1 MTQNELQLLLDINND
16 IATIRDRDELFDAI
30 AEKLRPI
37 FHFDAMTIGV
47 LNKGRQAMQMFYKN
61 LPLKILENPL
71 VHEIIESLKKPTMPI
86 KGSPFELLMQNPSA
100 RLLDIPETA
109 NLYPNFPPFK
119 MMQFV
124 RAKEA
129 LIAPLKFGNDV
140 FGIFNLISLENGRF
154 KGRDVVLLEKIA
166 AQISIA
172 ISNMTAFQ
180 EVAEKERETAM
191 RLAISNALTT
201 IKDREQMFQTVAE
214 EINKLIDWQYFG
226 IMVMRE
232 NGEKEEFASLEK
244 QGGEIVPFD
253 KHDAI
258 DEEFEFETAR
268 IGKFEILQRE
278 FNEPRLSQGEAFEAW
293 KETSPIP
300 NILQKHLGVASLL
313 SAPIYLSNG
322 QKGLVFL
329 AQKKNDA
336 FSRYDLQLL
345 ASLVPQF
352 SLALENLFAF
362 EQIDKL
368 RRELEKEKSYL
379 LDEIKTSANFE
390 EIIGVSKSLQKVL
403 KQVSQVAPT
412 DSTALILGETGT
424 GKELIARAIHNL
436 SGRKQK
442 PLVKVN
448 CAALPAQLIESELFG
463 HEKGSFTG
471 AMEKRLGK
479 FELADGGT
487 IFLDEIGDLQLELQ
501 AKLLRV
507 LQEKE
512 FERIGGKGVLKADV
526 RVIAA
531 TNRDLQKEVLHGK
544 FRADLF
550 FRLSVF
556 PVTLPPLRER
566 REDIPVLAMH
576 FVQKYAKK
584 MGKQIDGVKEKTM
597 EQFLRYEWQGN
608 IRELEHVIERAVI
621 LCESKMLSADVLL
634 PHLEPTNGASKPLE
648 RKTLEEIERD
658 YILKIISESNGKI
671 SGKGGAAEILGMKP
685 TTLESRMK
693 KLGIKRRA
701 YFTEGAQRAHE
712 RSL

>member
-1 MTQNELQLLLDINND
+1 MTQSELQLLLDINND
-16 IATIRDRDELFDAI
+16 IATIRDRDALFDAI

-47 LNKGRQAMQMFYKN
+47 LNKGQNGLQIFYKN
-61 LPLKILENPL
+61 LPIKILENPL
-71 VHEIIESLKKPTMPI
+71 VQEVISFLRKPMMRI
-86 KGSPFELLMQNPSA
+86 DGSPFEMLAQNPTA
-100 RLLDIPETA
+100 QLLDIPQISA
-109 NLYPNFPPFK
+109 LYPNFLPFK
-119 MMQFV
+119 LMKLV
-124 RAKEA
+124 GAKEG
-129 LIAPLKFGNDV
+129 LVAPLKFGNDV
-140 FGIFNLISLENGRF
+140 FGVFNLISLESGRF
-154 KGRDVVLLEKIA
+154 KSRDVALLEKIV
-166 AQISIA
+166 AQVSIA
-172 ISNMTAFQ
+172 VSNMLAFQ

-244 QGGEIVPFD
+244 KDGKIVPFA
-253 KHDAI
+253 KHQEI
-258 DEEFEFETAR
+258 DEDFEVETSR

-278 FNEPRLSQGEAFEAW
+278 FSEPILSQGEAFEKW
-293 KETSPIP
+293 KEESPVP
-300 NILQKHLGVASLL
+300 NLLQKHLGVRSLL
-313 SAPIYLSNG
+313 SAPIQLGNG
-322 QKGLVFL
+322 QKGIIFL
-329 AQKKNDA
+329 AQKKDNA
-336 FSRYDLQLL
+336 FSDYDLQLL
-345 ASLVPQF
+345 ASLAPQF

-362 EQIDKL
+362 EQIDNL

-379 LDEIKTSANFE
+379 LDEIKTGANFE
-390 EIIGVSKSLQKVL
+390 EIIGISKSLQKVL
-403 KQVSQVAPT
+403 KEVRQVAPT
-412 DSTALILGETGT
+412 DSTVLILGETGT
-424 GKELIARAIHNL
+424 GKELIARAVHNL

-471 AMEKRLGK
+471 ATEKRLGK

-507 LQEKE
+507 LQERE
-512 FERIGGKGVLKADV
+512 FERIGGKSALKADV

-531 TNRDLQKEVLHGK
+531 TNRELQKEVLHGK

-556 PVTLPPLRER
+556 PITLPPLRER
-566 REDIPVLAMH
+566 REDIPVLVMH

-584 MGKQIDGVKEKTM
+584 MGKQIDGIKEKTM
-597 EQFLRYEWQGN
+597 KQFLLYQWQGN
-608 IRELEHVIERAVI
+608 IRELEHIIERAVI
-621 LCESKMLSADVLL
+621 LCEGKTLSADVLL
-634 PHLEPTNGASKPLE
+634 PQLQQANGSESFE
-648 RKTLEEIERD
+648 RKTLEEMERD
-658 YILKIISESNGKI
+658 YILKIIAETKGKI

-693 KLGIKRRA
+693 KLGIERRA
-701 YFTEGAQRAHE
+701 IFG
-712 RSL
+712 